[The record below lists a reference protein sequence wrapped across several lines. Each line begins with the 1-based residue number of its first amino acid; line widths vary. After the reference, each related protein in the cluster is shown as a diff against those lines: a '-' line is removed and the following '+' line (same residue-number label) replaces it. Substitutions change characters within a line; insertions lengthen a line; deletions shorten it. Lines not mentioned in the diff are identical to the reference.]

1 MKNIEILMNFERE
14 INKLDSTFE
23 KPETSDSLYWIN
35 QAVHKF
41 IKLRFN
47 GDFTHRT
54 SYEQNEKRRQ
64 DLLKLYVSEDLEQV
78 GDSIAETDYTAYKY
92 NYPQDMMYVL
102 NEDVLI
108 GVGDNEKH
116 VSVFECTSDSFM
128 YRIMNSL
135 TDFHLHRGFARP
147 LRVFSKSKDE
157 ITLYTDGNYTINKY
171 TVGYLK
177 YPTEISLSTP
187 NEEYEDFD
195 SSTMYEIIKI
205 AAQMW
210 LENQKNERYKTIT
223 NEVVTQE

>member
-1 MKNIEILMNFERE
+1 MTNLEIVTNYERE
-14 INKLDSTFE
+14 INKLDDTFG
-23 KPETSDSLYWIN
+23 KPDTSDSLYWLN
-35 QAVHKF
+35 QAVNKF

-64 DLLKLYVSEDLEQV
+64 DLLKLYQTEELTQTAVDV
-78 GDSIAETDYTAYKY
+78 NTDYTRYVY
-92 NYPQDMMYVL
+92 NYPTEMMYVL
-102 NEDVLI
+102 NEDVEI
-108 GVGDNEKH
+108 GIGDDSKS

-128 YRIMNSL
+128 YRMMNSL

-157 ITLYTDGNYTINKY
+157 ISLYTDGKYTINKY
-171 TVGYLK
+171 TIGYLK
-177 YPTEISLSTP
+177 YPTEINLVDKDA
-187 NEEYEDFD
+187 EYDDFD
-195 SSTMYEIIKI
+195 DATLYEIIKM

-210 LENQKNERYKTIT
+210 LENQKDERYKTIT

>member
-1 MKNIEILMNFERE
+1 MTNLEIVTNYERE
-14 INKLDSTFE
+14 INKLDDTFG
-23 KPETSDSLYWIN
+23 KPDTSDSLYWLN
-35 QAVHKF
+35 QAVNKF

-64 DLLKLYVSEDLEQV
+64 DLLKLYQTEELTQTAVDV
-78 GDSIAETDYTAYKY
+78 NTDYTRYVY
-92 NYPQDMMYVL
+92 NYPTEMMYVL
-102 NEDVLI
+102 NEDVEI
-108 GVGDNEKH
+108 GVGDDSKS

-128 YRIMNSL
+128 YRMMNSL

-157 ITLYTDGNYTINKY
+157 ISLYTDGKYTINKY
-171 TVGYLK
+171 KIGYLK
-177 YPTEISLSTP
+177 HPAEISLVDKDA
-187 NEEYEDFD
+187 EYDDFD
-195 SSTMYEIIKI
+195 DATLYEIIKM

-210 LENQKNERYKTIT
+210 LENQKDERYKTIT

>member
-1 MKNIEILMNFERE
+1 MTNLEIVTNYERE
-14 INKLDSTFE
+14 INKLDDTFG
-23 KPETSDSLYWIN
+23 KPDTSDSLYWLN
-35 QAVHKF
+35 QAVNNF

-64 DLLKLYVSEDLEQV
+64 DLLKLYQTEELTQTAVDV
-78 GDSIAETDYTAYKY
+78 NTDYTRYVY
-92 NYPQDMMYVL
+92 NYPTEMMYVL
-102 NEDVLI
+102 NEDVEI
-108 GVGDNEKH
+108 GVGDDSKS

-128 YRIMNSL
+128 YRMMNSL

-157 ITLYTDGNYTINKY
+157 ISLYTDGKYTINKY
-171 TVGYLK
+171 TIGYLK
-177 YPTEISLSTP
+177 HPTEINLVDKDV
-187 NEEYEDFD
+187 EYDDFD
-195 SSTMYEIIKI
+195 DATLYEIIKM

-210 LENQKNERYKTIT
+210 LENQKDERYKTIT

>member
-1 MKNIEILMNFERE
+1 MTNLEIVTNYERE
-14 INKLDSTFE
+14 INKLDDTFG
-23 KPETSDSLYWIN
+23 KPDTSDSLYWLN
-35 QAVHKF
+35 QAVNKF

-64 DLLKLYVSEDLEQV
+64 DLLKLYQTEELTQTAVDV
-78 GDSIAETDYTAYKY
+78 NTDYTRYVY
-92 NYPQDMMYVL
+92 NYPTEMMYVL
-102 NEDVLI
+102 NEDVEI
-108 GVGDNEKH
+108 GVGDDSKS

-128 YRIMNSL
+128 YRMMNSL

-157 ITLYTDGNYTINKY
+157 ISLYTDGKYTINKY
-171 TVGYLK
+171 TIGYLK
-177 YPTEISLSTP
+177 HPTEIDLVDKDA
-187 NEEYEDFD
+187 EYDDFD
-195 SSTMYEIIKI
+195 DATLYEIIKM

-210 LENQKNERYKTIT
+210 LENQKDERYKTIT

>member
-1 MKNIEILMNFERE
+1 MTNLEIVTNYERE
-14 INKLDSTFE
+14 INKLDDTFG
-23 KPETSDSLYWIN
+23 KPDTSDSLYWLN
-35 QAVHKF
+35 QAVNKF

-64 DLLKLYVSEDLEQV
+64 DLLKLYQTEELTQTAVDV
-78 GDSIAETDYTAYKY
+78 NTDYTRYVY
-92 NYPQDMMYVL
+92 NYPTEMMYVL
-102 NEDVLI
+102 NEDVEI
-108 GVGDNEKH
+108 GIGDDSKS

-128 YRIMNSL
+128 YRMMNSL

-157 ITLYTDGNYTINKY
+157 ISLYTDGKYTINKY
-171 TVGYLK
+171 TIGYLK
-177 YPTEISLSTP
+177 HPTEINLVDKDA
-187 NEEYEDFD
+187 EYGDFD
-195 SSTMYEIIKI
+195 NATLYEIIKM

-210 LENQKNERYKTIT
+210 LENQKDERYKTIT